1 MADKKVS
8 QLNSL
13 DGTSVDLST
22 DFLVIVDASALES
35 KQITGVSLL
44 NGINSLGALTKGEV
58 SASTDLITIYD
69 SSTSTSKKISIGDS
83 IDNVITDQRTYS
95 SGYEAVV
102 TGNSWSSNGNGGA
115 KTFTHNLGTTDV
127 LIQLFAADNV
137 YGNNSVLISLDSIL
151 PDRIS
156 SKKRSGAQVHSITSA
171 SLTVQLGGH
180 GYSKLNDG
188 GLTLTELPWSWI
200 KVVVRK

>member
-13 DGTSVDLST
+13 DGASVDLST
-22 DFLVIVDASALES
+22 DLLVIVDASASES
-35 KQITGVSLL
+35 KQITGTSLL
-44 NGINSLGALTKGEV
+44 NGINNLDTLTKGEV

-69 SSTSTSKKISIGDS
+69 SSASTSKKISIGDS

-102 TGNSWSSNGNGGA
+102 TGNDWSSNGNGA
-115 KTFTHNLGTTDV
+115 TKTYTHNLGTSDV
-127 LIQLFAADNV
+127 LVQLFAADNV
-137 YGNNSVLISLDSIL
+137 YGNNSVLVSLDSIL
-151 PDRIS
+151 PDRIR
-156 SKKRSGAQVHSITSA
+156 SKSRTGAQVHSITSV

-180 GYSKLNDG
+180 GYSKLNAG
-188 GLTLTELPWSWI
+188 GLTLTQLPWSWI
-200 KVVVRK
+200 KVIVRK